1 MEEEKKQPAETENI
15 PEKKTDGDWIDRAE
29 AKIDEAA
36 EKIHQSETYRKAD
49 EKLEDV
55 TKKLFRKAGRLW
67 GKLK

>member
-1 MEEEKKQPAETENI
+1 MEEANKKPVKTENT
-15 PEKKTDGDWIDRAE
+15 PDNKTEGDWIDRAE

-36 EKIHQSETYRKAD
+36 EKIHQSEAYRKAD

-67 GKLK
+67 GKL